1 MAENAPNTVSA
12 TAICQALV
20 VRATA
25 IADRPMPW
33 KNTSIMR
40 RRPHR
45 SPSRPAG
52 TDPSPNMKK
61 APAV

>member
-1 MAENAPNTVSA
+1 MAEKAPSTVSA
-12 TAICQALV
+12 AAICQASV
-20 VRATA
+20 VNATA

-33 KNTSIMR
+33 KKTSIMR

-52 TDPSPNMKK
+52 TEPRPNMKK